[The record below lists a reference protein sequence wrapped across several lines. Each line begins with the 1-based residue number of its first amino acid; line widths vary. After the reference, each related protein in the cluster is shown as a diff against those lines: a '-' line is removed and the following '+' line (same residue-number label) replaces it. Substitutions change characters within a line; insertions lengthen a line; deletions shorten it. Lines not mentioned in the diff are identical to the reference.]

1 MSTATVK
8 PTTVRIEEGL
18 KEQATEFLDTVGLS
32 LNSYLNLAVRQ
43 LVNQR
48 KIPFEIVGRPEV
60 PNEATRRAMVIAEDY
75 KRTMRIHPQLKTEFK
90 AAVAELAARGSL
102 PAEYGAHELSNPGG
116 NYNGHIDFHLS
127 DGLVDVVVLY
137 LPHKT
142 NPVIRLVRMGSHEE
156 LFQGPQG

>member
-1 MSTATVK
+1 M
-8 PTTVRIEEGL
+8 
-18 KEQATEFLDTVGLS
+18 
-32 LNSYLNLAVRQ
+32 
-43 LVNQR
+43 
-48 KIPFEIVGRPEV
+48 FEIKV
-60 PNEATRRAMVIAEDY
+60 EAQFKADY
-75 KRTMRIHPQLKTEFK
+75 KRTTRTHPQLKTEFK

-127 DGLVDVVVLY
+127 DGLVDVIVLY

-156 LFQGPQG
+156 LFADCRFLSCGGIGIDLRLISQKQSLFHRKWWGCPAC